1 MLLTKSPNCMIK
13 KLLFLLLPAFF
24 YAQIPTYYSGID
36 FTQTGENL
44 KSQLATLITNT
55 HTTKLPYTSSSLD
68 TWDVIQQTDLENGS
82 TTKLYMVYGYNDFD
96 AATNNDRTRAKN
108 LMGTS
113 SCIGFWNREHT
124 FPQSLANPPMDT
136 GIPGVS
142 TDIHH
147 LRAADCQLNSTRGNK
162 IFADGQ
168 GDAISMGSTT
178 WYPGDEWKGDVARMM
193 MYLYVRY
200 GNVTPANTIGSG
212 SSAYSPLNDMRN
224 IFLEW
229 NVEDPV
235 SLVEMNRNNILEGIQ
250 GNRNPFIDN
259 PYLATV
265 IWGGPQAPDTWN
277 TLTCTNTTTWNGST
291 WSNGVPN
298 KSVLAVFNSNFT
310 LTSDLEMCSLNIA
323 SGVNVEVPSG
333 INLTVVRGIVV
344 NSSGT
349 LIIRNNANLIQ
360 INDVA
365 NTGNIVV
372 YKDSAPL
379 VRLDYTSWSSPVS
392 GQNLKV
398 FSPNTLNNRFYEY
411 NPAGTTTATAY
422 NAIDPLTNNFLPT
435 KGYII
440 RAPNN
445 WSTTATVFNGQF
457 IGIPNNGKYT
467 SSLQTG
473 YNMLGNPYP
482 STITA
487 NEFIANNRTIET
499 LYFWTHTAPASG
511 GSYPVNNFASYT
523 TMGGVASAAGGLVPD
538 GTIKPGQGF
547 YVYSSENEQVL
558 FHNGQRIKTS
568 NNQFFRNQEIS
579 ENIERHRIWL
589 NLESATNSYN
599 QILVGYS
606 NAGTYGFDLAF
617 DGKTMDT
624 EITHLYST
632 IEQNGDYVIQA
643 RPLPFET
650 SDKVNLGIKV
660 NDAGSYKISIERKD
674 GLFDNMQ
681 NIYLKDNFTGI
692 LHNFN
697 SGYYQFN
704 SEIGNFKNRFEL
716 VYQKENNEIIDEN
729 TIVVYNTNNNLI
741 VSSSIHEIK
750 HIIVFDILGRTLL
763 AEMNVNANEFEL
775 KHFSSDSQPLLMKI
789 VLNNGKVVF
798 KKVIF

>member
-1 MLLTKSPNCMIK
+1 MEK
-13 KLLFLLLPAFF
+13 K
-24 YAQIPTYYSGID
+24 
-36 FTQTGENL
+36 
-44 KSQLATLITNT
+44 
-55 HTTKLPYTSSSLD
+55 
-68 TWDVIQQTDLENGS
+68 
-82 TTKLYMVYGYNDFD
+82 
-96 AATNNDRTRAKN
+96 
-108 LMGTS
+108 
-113 SCIGFWNREHT
+113 
-124 FPQSLANPPMDT
+124 
-136 GIPGVS
+136 
-142 TDIHH
+142 
-147 LRAADCQLNSTRGNK
+147 
-162 IFADGQ
+162 
-168 GDAISMGSTT
+168 
-178 WYPGDEWKGDVARMM
+178 
-193 MYLYVRY
+193 
-200 GNVTPANTIGSG
+200 
-212 SSAYSPLNDMRN
+212 
-224 IFLEW
+224 
-229 NVEDPV
+229 
-235 SLVEMNRNNILEGIQ
+235 
-250 GNRNPFIDN
+250 
-259 PYLATV
+259 
-265 IWGGPQAPDTWN
+265 
-277 TLTCTNTTTWNGST
+277 
-291 WSNGVPN
+291 
-298 KSVLAVFNSNFT
+298 
-310 LTSDLEMCSLNIA
+310 
-323 SGVNVEVPSG
+323 
-333 INLTVVRGIVV
+333 
-344 NSSGT
+344 
-349 LIIRNNANLIQ
+349 
-360 INDVA
+360 
-365 NTGNIVV
+365 
-372 YKDSAPL
+372 
-379 VRLDYTSWSSPVS
+379 
-392 GQNLKV
+392 
-398 FSPNTLNNRFYEY
+398 
-411 NPAGTTTATAY
+411 
-422 NAIDPLTNNFLPT
+422 
-435 KGYII
+435 
-440 RAPNN
+440 
-445 WSTTATVFNGQF
+445 
-457 IGIPNNGKYT
+457 
-467 SSLQTG
+467 
-473 YNMLGNPYP
+473 
-482 STITA
+482 
-487 NEFIANNRTIET
+487 
-499 LYFWTHTAPASG
+499 
-511 GSYPVNNFASYT
+511 
-523 TMGGVASAAGGLVPD
+523 GLVPD

-763 AEMNVNANEFEL
+763 AEMNVNTNEFEL
-775 KHFSSDSQPLLMKI
+775 KHFSSESQPLLMKI